1 MKLILTKHASQKI
14 IERQINLEILEE
26 ALNNREYLFYDLKE
40 KTLIA
45 ISKVKIKDIQ
55 TNLIVV
61 FTEEK
66 EGIKIVTTYPC
77 RNIEKEINKKENIRW
92 VRI

>member
-14 IERQINLEILEE
+14 IERQINLETLEE
-26 ALNNREYLFYDLKE
+26 VLNNHEYLFYDLKE

-77 RNIEKEINKKENIRW
+77 RNIEKEISKKENIRW

>member
-14 IERQINLEILEE
+14 IERQINLETLEE
-26 ALNNREYLFYDLKE
+26 VLNNREYLFYDLKE
-40 KTLIA
+40 RTLIA
-45 ISKVKIKDIQ
+45 ISKVKIKDIP

-77 RNIEKEINKKENIRW
+77 RNIEKEISKKENIRW

>member
-14 IERQINLEILEE
+14 IERQINLETLEE
-26 ALNNREYLFYDLKE
+26 ALNNHEYLFYDLQE

-45 ISKVKIKDIQ
+45 ISRIKINNIQ
-55 TNLIVV
+55 TNLVVV
-61 FTEEK
+61 FTQEK
-66 EGIKIVTTYPC
+66 DGIKIITTYPC
-77 RNIEKEINKKENIRW
+77 RNIDKEINKKENIRW